1 MQFELHMEEN
11 ETEIDFRANFK
22 SQSQINSREDP
33 GIKDLS
39 EDDIKEVHGQVI
51 EWTNIFLKPIS
62 NKVLISRIYFKL
74 LQQIIRR

>member
-51 EWTNIFLKPIS
+51 EWTNIF
-62 NKVLISRIYFKL
+62 
-74 LQQIIRR
+74 